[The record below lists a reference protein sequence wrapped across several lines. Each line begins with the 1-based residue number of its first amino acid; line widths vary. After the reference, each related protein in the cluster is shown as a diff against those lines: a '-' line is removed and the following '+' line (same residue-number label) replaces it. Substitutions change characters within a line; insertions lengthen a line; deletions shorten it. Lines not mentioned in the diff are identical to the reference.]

1 MLTTKTKLPLSL
13 PVYLAF
19 LFICI
24 LPFAFCC
31 VPVFEKNTNVNQTQ
45 NVRGN
50 EAGTSSVDISKFS
63 VEEILAIAKKHSPD
77 CRIKVD
83 TQMLKGCPCSATD
96 IFEESDPTFEAKYVG
111 EGVWIVNK
119 KCSVNPDVFNV
130 SWYFYE
136 STKELVIKND

>member
-1 MLTTKTKLPLSL
+1 MLPNKTKLLSI
-13 PVYLAF
+13 PVYFAVLLVCF
-19 LFICI
+19 

-31 VPVFEKNTNVNQTQ
+31 VPVFEKNTEVNQT
-45 NVRGN
+45 RGN
-50 EAGTSSVDISKFS
+50 EASAPFVGTSTLSID
-63 VEEILAIAKKHSPD
+63 EILAIAKKHSPD

-119 KCSVNPDVFNV
+119 KCSVNPSVFNV
-130 SWYFYE
+130 NWYFYE
-136 STKELVIKND
+136 STKELVIRNN